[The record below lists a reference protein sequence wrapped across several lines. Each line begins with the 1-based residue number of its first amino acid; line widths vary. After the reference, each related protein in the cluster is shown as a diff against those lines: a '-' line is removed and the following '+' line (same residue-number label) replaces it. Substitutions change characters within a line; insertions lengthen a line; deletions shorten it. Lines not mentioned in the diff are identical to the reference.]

1 MVGKNVD
8 LIEELIFADVHESY
22 LDSEL
27 ESIYNELFLD
37 EGFDESDVLVL
48 TGGPNELEE
57 SQRAE
62 SLIQYLNEFERESI
76 PVLLTTPSQ
85 KQRLDEDGRVTEDD
99 YIFHPM
105 DPDSFVDEFKALK
118 SDISEGDELAV
129 FTNDYHVPRYE
140 KMLSSLD
147 DSVDYLVFGAEFESD
162 ESRYKSKWNSEAIRT
177 FLPKQLK
184 DFGKKYLR

>member
-1 MVGKNVD
+1 MVNKNLE
-8 LIEELIFADVHESY
+8 LIEELIFADVHESCPE
-22 LDSEL
+22 SEL
-27 ESIYNELFLD
+27 EDIYDELFINED
-37 EGFDESDVLVL
+37 FDKADLLVL

-62 SLIQYLNEFERESI
+62 SLIQYLNEFERDSL

-85 KQRLDEDGRVTEDD
+85 KLRLEEDERISDNE

-105 DPDSFVDEFKALK
+105 NPESSLDEFEAIK
-118 SDISEGDELAV
+118 SEVSENDKLAV

-140 KMLSSLD
+140 KILSSLEE
-147 DSVDYLVFGAEFESD
+147 SIDYVAFGAEFESD
-162 ESRYKSKWNSEAIRT
+162 ESRYRSKWNSEAIRT
-177 FLPKQLK
+177 FLPQEAK